1 MHLKLRMQKKLN
13 SLRLFKSVEIVEKEL
28 EDNLIDIE
36 INVEETQTGTFNAG
50 VTFGT
55 LDGVGI
61 VAGLSERNFYGTGRS
76 LNALINTT
84 DNKTQ
89 FTFET
94 KNRILYE
101 NNVDLSYRANF
112 KEEDFAIASSYK
124 LESFKTGAGISYDI
138 NKKIKHSV
146 DLDYVI
152 KNYLITNQST
162 VSSTIKNSVEKM

>member
-1 MHLKLRMQKKLN
+1 MKKEKNSVSVIYNIFPIQPKYTNQINIYGNSRTLEKVIRRELEIAEGDPIYASQIERMQKKLN

-84 DNKTQ
+84 DNKNSIY
-89 FTFET
+89 F
-94 KNRILYE
+94 R
-101 NNVDLSYRANF
+101 
-112 KEEDFAIASSYK
+112 
-124 LESFKTGAGISYDI
+124 
-138 NKKIKHSV
+138 NKK
-146 DLDYVI
+146 
-152 KNYLITNQST
+152 
-162 VSSTIKNSVEKM
+162 

>member
-1 MHLKLRMQKKLN
+1 M
-13 SLRLFKSVEIVEKEL
+13 
-28 EDNLIDIE
+28 
-36 INVEETQTGTFNAG
+36 
-50 VTFGT
+50 
-55 LDGVGI
+55 
-61 VAGLSERNFYGTGRS
+61 
-76 LNALINTT
+76 
-84 DNKTQ
+84 
-89 FTFET
+89 
-94 KNRILYE
+94 
-101 NNVDLSYRANF
+101 SYRANF